1 MRIFTAEAMR
11 EVDRTAIEEV
21 GLPSLVLMEN
31 AALGLVE
38 AVAELFPDAVDV
50 AVLCGPGNNGGDGL
64 ALARHLDCRGYRVH
78 VFLVTGGKEPG
89 GDAGVQLA
97 VCRHHDIAL
106 TPVAGEGE
114 VAAALEACVQ
124 ADLVVDALFGTG
136 LGRPL
141 EGLFAELVEGLND
154 LPVPVLAV
162 DLPSGLNGSKA
173 EIFGP
178 HVIADATVSFAAPK
192 VAHVFPPTLEAVG
205 ELVVTDLGVPPALLD
220 EVATGDG
227 VLDLMLLEELA
238 GLLPPRRPDSHKGTY
253 GHVLVVAGA
262 PGRSGA
268 AVMTAR
274 GAVRGGAGL
283 VTAAVPEP
291 LLATVDGGSLESM
304 TVPLAAGPEG
314 EVAAAAVETLLA
326 VARDKDVVALGPGL
340 GQGEGTAEAIRDAV
354 LRLPLPLVLD
364 ADGCNAFAGR
374 LGALAER
381 SAATVLTPHPGE
393 LGRLLGVG
401 GNEVQADRVAAV
413 RRAARESGAVVVL
426 KGFQTLIAAP
436 TGDDRPAT
444 VSVCP
449 LGNPGMATGGS
460 GDVLTGLVAALL
472 AQLGAAPSAARLGV
486 YLHALAGDLAAA
498 EVGEVPLAAGDL
510 LAALPVAFRRLE
522 QERERLED

>member
-38 AVAELFPDAVDV
+38 AVAEAFPEAVEV
-50 AVLCGPGNNGGDGL
+50 AILCGPGNNGGDGL
-64 ALARHLDCRGYRVH
+64 ALARHLDCRGYRIH
-78 VFLVTGGKEPG
+78 VFLVTAGKEHG
-89 GDAGVQLA
+89 GDAAVQLA
-97 VCRHHDIAL
+97 VCRHHEIPL
-106 TPVAGEGE
+106 TGVADDGDL
-114 VAAALEACVQ
+114 AAVLDACVQ

-141 EGLFAELVEGLND
+141 EGLFADLVEGLND

-173 EIFGP
+173 EVFGP
-178 HVIADATVSFAAPK
+178 HVVADATVSFAAPK
-192 VAHVFPPTLEAVG
+192 VAHVFPPTAAAVG
-205 ELVVTDLGVPPALLD
+205 ELIVTDLGVPPALLD
-220 EVATGDG
+220 EVAVEEG

-238 GLLPPRRPDSHKGTY
+238 ALLPPRPADSHKGTW

-291 LLATVDGGSLESM
+291 LLATVDAGSLESM
-304 TVPLAAGPEG
+304 TVPLAAGAEG
-314 EVAAAAVETLLA
+314 EITAAAVETLLA

-374 LGALAER
+374 LGELRER

-393 LGRLLGVG
+393 LGRLLGVASD
-401 GNEVQADRVAAV
+401 EVQDDRVAAV
-413 RRAARESGAVVVL
+413 RRAVEASGAVVVL
-426 KGFQTLIAAP
+426 KGFQTLVAAP
-436 TGDDRPAT
+436 AGAGRPPT

-449 LGNPGMATGGS
+449 VGNPGMATGGS

-472 AQLGAAPSAARLGV
+472 AQLGDPEDAARLGV

-498 EVGEVPLAAGDL
+498 EIGEVPLAAGDL
-510 LAALPVAFRRLE
+510 LTALPAAFRRLE
-522 QERERLED
+522 EERERLEE